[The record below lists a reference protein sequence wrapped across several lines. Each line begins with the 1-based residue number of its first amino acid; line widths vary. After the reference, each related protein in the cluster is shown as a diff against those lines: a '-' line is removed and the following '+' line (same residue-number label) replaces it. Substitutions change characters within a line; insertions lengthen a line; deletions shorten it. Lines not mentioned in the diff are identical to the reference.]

1 MTATNDSFDL
11 VLHADAVFI
20 EGAFRAATIGLRD
33 GIIAAIEP
41 ARTELPARASITLAR
56 DERLIPGVVDTHV
69 HVNEPG
75 RTEWEGFASATR
87 AAAAGGV
94 TTIID
99 MPLNS
104 IPPTIDPAALA
115 MKRESAASQAVVD
128 VGFWGGAVPG
138 SLGSLRTLHDAG
150 VFGFKCFLSP
160 SGVDEFPHL
169 ESDGLLAAL
178 RELAHFDGLLV
189 VHAEDPSVL
198 TAHANDGGPSYARF
212 VDSRP
217 AEAELAAIRRVI
229 DGIRETGGRAHILHL
244 SSAAALPLIAEA
256 KAEGLRLTAETCP
269 HYLTLDAEHI
279 PDGATEFKC
288 CPPIRDEVNRD
299 RLWQGLLDG
308 VIDVIVSDH
317 SPATPGL
324 KLGFD
329 GDFGRAWGGIAGL
342 QLGLAN
348 VWTEAA
354 RRGIGLDRVLGWMS
368 RGPAD
373 LVGLARKG
381 RIAVGADAD
390 LVAFAPDGEFT
401 VEPSALA
408 HKHPVTAFA
417 GTRLRGVVTTTWL
430 RGIPVTAQPHG
441 RLLDHAA
448 GRSLDGRAP
457 VSSRD
462 TSSTR
467 RG

>member
-1 MTATNDSFDL
+1 MTATDDAFDL
-11 VLHADAVFI
+11 VLHADAAFVD
-20 EGAFRAATIGLRD
+20 GAFRAVEIGLLD
-33 GIIAAIEP
+33 GVIAAIEP
-41 ARTELPARASITLAR
+41 PGAELHARASVTLAEG
-56 DERLIPGVVDTHV
+56 ERLIPGLVDTHV

-94 TTIID
+94 TTIVD

-104 IPPTIDPAALA
+104 IPPTVDPAALA
-115 MKRESAASQAVVD
+115 VKRASAAPQSVVD
-128 VGFWGGAVPG
+128 VGFWGGAVPA
-138 SLGSLRTLHDAG
+138 SLGGLRALHDAG

-169 ESDGLLAAL
+169 DPGGLRAAL
-178 RELAHFDGLLV
+178 RELADFDGLLI

-198 TAHANDGGPSYARF
+198 DAHANAGGPSYARF

-217 AEAELAAIRRVI
+217 PEAELAAIRRVI
-229 DGIRETGGRAHILHL
+229 DGIRDTGGRAHILHL

-256 KAEGLRLTAETCP
+256 KAEGLRITAETCP

-288 CPPIRDEVNRD
+288 CPPIRDERNRD
-299 RLWQGLLDG
+299 LLWRGLLDG
-308 VIDVIVSDH
+308 VIDVVVSDH
-317 SPATPGL
+317 SPATAAL
-324 KLGFD
+324 KLGFG

-368 RGPAD
+368 HGPAD
-373 LVGLARKG
+373 LVGLSTKG

-390 LVAFAPDGEFT
+390 LVAFAPDAEFT

-408 HKHPVTAFA
+408 HRNPVSAFA
-417 GTRLRGVVTTTWL
+417 GSRLRGIVTSTWL
-430 RGIPVTAQPHG
+430 RGIPVTGEPRG
-441 RLLDHAA
+441 RLLERAWQA
-448 GRSLDGRAP
+448 SLG
-457 VSSRD
+457 
-462 TSSTR
+462 
-467 RG
+467 

>member
-1 MTATNDSFDL
+1 MTEADASFDL
-11 VLHADAVFI
+11 VVHADTAFI
-20 EGAFRAATIGLRD
+20 DGRWRPATLGIRD
-33 GIIAAIEP
+33 GVIAAIEEEGD
-41 ARTELPARASITLAR
+41 AALAGAEV
-56 DERLIPGVVDTHV
+56 ERLGPGQILIPGVVDTHV

-115 MKRESAASQAVVD
+115 VKRAAAAPQSLVD
-128 VGFWGGAVPG
+128 VGFWGGAVPAN
-138 SLGSLRTLHDAG
+138 LGSLRHLHEAG

-169 ESDGLLAAL
+169 DPAGLGAAL
-178 RELAHFDGLLV
+178 HELAEFDGLLI
-189 VHAEDPSVL
+189 VHAEDPAVLDASV
-198 TAHANDGGPSYARF
+198 NDGGRSYARF

-217 AEAELAAIRRVI
+217 PEAELAAIRRVI
-229 DGIRETGGRAHILHL
+229 DGIRATGGRAHILHL
-244 SSAAALPLIAEA
+244 SSAAGLPLIAEA

-288 CPPIRDEVNRD
+288 CPPIRDEHNRD
-299 RLWQGLLDG
+299 LLWQGLVDG

-317 SPATPGL
+317 SPATAEL

-329 GDFGRAWGGIAGL
+329 GDFSRAWGGISGL

-348 VWTEAA
+348 VWTDAA
-354 RRGIGLDRVLGWMS
+354 RRVIGLDRVLGWMAS
-368 RGPAD
+368 GPAA
-373 LVGLARKG
+373 LAGLTGKG
-381 RIAVGADAD
+381 RLAIGADAD
-390 LVAFAPDGEFT
+390 LVAFAPDAGFI
-401 VEPSALA
+401 VDASALA
-408 HKHPVTAFA
+408 HRNPVSAYA
-417 GTRLRGVVTTTWL
+417 GRRLRGVVASTRLRGVRVDDEP
-430 RGIPVTAQPHG
+430 RG
-441 RLLDHAA
+441 RLLERA
-448 GRSLDGRAP
+448 GA
-457 VSSRD
+457 
-462 TSSTR
+462 
-467 RG
+467 